1 MYFCQYE
8 YVMEVNMGGASDSDG
23 TLKCLVANDILQT
36 HFRLRPGE
44 MRKLS
49 REDRAKSQSYVD
61 EGGREA
67 KASLMILTSWQL
79 KLIPREE
86 YLEKKDDDAAI
97 LQLVRRD

>member
-1 MYFCQYE
+1 
-8 YVMEVNMGGASDSDG
+8 
-23 TLKCLVANDILQT
+23 LVVNDILQV

-44 MRKLS
+44 MRKPS
-49 REDRAKSQSYVD
+49 REDRAKSQSYAD

-67 KASLMILTSWQL
+67 KASLMTLTSWQL
-79 KLIPREE
+79 KPIPREE